1 MTWQAWKS
9 LICLRYDSL
18 CGAFK
23 CFFVKPASGEQTQIL
38 LAENTKAVE
47 QREQEI
53 TQIVRSIHE
62 LNEIFRDVAQLVVDQ
77 VSNHFI
83 SLLFS

>member
-1 MTWQAWKS
+1 M
-9 LICLRYDSL
+9 
-18 CGAFK
+18 CGVFK

-77 VSNHFI
+77 VSVN
-83 SLLFS
+83 STPVVFS